1 MVIRSLRIFLVLIA
15 MCLFAAGVK
24 AEEPIVADGS
34 AVIEDGNSSKAKE
47 DALNSAYE
55 FALKTTIANLY
66 SDDAIKANATNLS
79 KIYKKAEKFISSS
92 KIIFQKENTNVDS
105 MNVLD
110 VRVQVT
116 VDVPAIKELMAE
128 SGISLSGEKISSVLP
143 LIVER
148 TSSEGQGQFWWGDAS
163 KGGLVTKK
171 SFSDIEKALSK
182 YFAQHNFNLVDPYS
196 NELSSNVPES
206 YRYMDLK
213 AAELAKLGQAFNTG
227 LVSTGYVWTTCKRK
241 EELNQTTCDTNLS
254 LQVLSTDTGKV
265 IAAKRAQETGVAATN
280 DEARTVSRARA
291 CKTVA
296 DSVVYQLTHKWD
308 KRQASNYQVTL
319 KGLKD
324 SAKYTKI
331 REILVGRQIPGYSNV
346 VERYQSRGNLVFEGE
361 KRGSAASVQ
370 SNILS
375 KCFPEGNAQVTKG
388 DENSLEIQVM

>member
-1 MVIRSLRIFLVLIA
+1 MVIRCLRIFLVLAIL
-15 MCLFAAGVK
+15 CLCVTDLR
-24 AEEPIVADGS
+24 AEEPIVADGT
-34 AVIEDGNSSKAKE
+34 AMIEGNPSKAKE
-47 DALNSAYE
+47 EALNNAYE
-55 FALKTTIANLY
+55 SALKTVLANMY
-66 SDDAIKANATNLS
+66 SEDAIKANETKLN
-79 KIYKKAEKFISSS
+79 KIYKKASGFISSS
-92 KIIFQKENTNVDS
+92 KIIFQKENTDVDS
-105 MNVLD
+105 MD

-116 VDVPAIKELMAE
+116 VDVSAIKELMAE
-128 SGISLSGEKISSVLP
+128 SGISLSGEKISTVLP

-213 AAELAKLGQAFNTG
+213 APELVKLGQAFNTG

-265 IAAKRAQETGVAATN
+265 IAAKRAQETGVAATS

-324 SAKYTKI
+324 SAKYAKI
-331 REILVGRQIPGYSNV
+331 REILVGRQIAGYSNV
-346 VERYQSRGNLVFEGE
+346 VERYQSRGSFVFEGE